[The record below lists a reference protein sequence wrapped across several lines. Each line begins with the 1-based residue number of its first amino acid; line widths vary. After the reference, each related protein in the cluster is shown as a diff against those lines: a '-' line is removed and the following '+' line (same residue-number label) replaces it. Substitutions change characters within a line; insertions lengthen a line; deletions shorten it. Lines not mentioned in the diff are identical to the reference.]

1 MGTGVVGWRAVS
13 SLEDQAAQRAQRAT
27 DVAAYT
33 DKLRGIV
40 AAYCQSLGK
49 YDRET
54 LLANMSQALITTGN
68 TEPDLANMLVIA
80 IDLLAR
86 R

>member
-1 MGTGVVGWRAVS
+1 MTDRLA
-13 SLEDQAAQRAQRAT
+13 DAAARKAQQQT
-27 DVAAYT
+27 DIAAYT

-40 AAYCQSLGK
+40 AAYRQNLGK
-49 YDRET
+49 HDREQ
-54 LLANMSQALITTGN
+54 LLANMGQALITTGN